1 MGRRR
6 RLRVSR
12 RAGRDRRHP
21 RQRRHS
27 HHGGGIPGVDPRSV
41 AASPPGRHHPAGAA
55 RDRAVATIPRGI
67 RTSSR
72 SRAGEAATLRRGRHL
87 RRHGVHVP
95 AGQSGNRVR
104 LRRGTLGL
112 SIPPERDR
120 LGGCARRGVG
130 DSHPGG
136 LRVDRALGGPAGRA
150 HRRGVD
156 GDRVRLSGGGSR
168 SLPDPDRP
176 DPGKQRVHVVLH
188 RHHALPATRSDP
200 AVRLA
205 GTVLTPAREL
215 QHAGQDLPLL
225 LPGVVLR
232 QAADARPRH
241 ARARGAR
248 QRTGVCRRAPAVPE
262 RSGRD
267 AGHGALAGVPRE
279 SRFSTAAEHGRAD
292 LGTGFVLAVAG
303 LSR

>member
-1 MGRRR
+1 M
-6 RLRVSR
+6 SI
-12 RAGRDRRHP
+12 RDPWR
-21 RQRRHS
+21 
-27 HHGGGIPGVDPRSV
+27 
-41 AASPPGRHHPAGAA
+41 PALLA
-55 RDRAVATIPRGI
+55 ATILLVRHAIVRWPPFPVAF
-67 RTSSR
+67 RTGRR
-72 SRAGEAATLRRGRHL
+72 SRAGEVAALRRSRDL

-104 LRRGTLGL
+104 LRRRALGL
-112 SIPPERDR
+112 SIRPGCDR

-130 DSHPGG
+130 DRHPGG

-156 GDRVRLSGGGSR
+156 GDRVRLSGRRSR

-205 GTVLTPAREL
+205 CAVLALAREL
-215 QHAGQDLPLL
+215 QHAGKDLHLL

-232 QAADARPRH
+232 QAADARARH
-241 ARARGAR
+241 AGARGGR
-248 QRTGVCRRAPAVPE
+248 QRTGVCRGAPAVPE
-262 RSGRD
+262 RSRRD
-267 AGHGALAGVPRE
+267 AGDGALAGVPRE
-279 SRFSTAAEHGRAD
+279 SRFSPAAEHGRAD